1 MSTYVL
7 FLLLGLGAG
16 AVYAMLALGL
26 VLKYR
31 SAGVVD
37 FGHGAV
43 ATFIAYVY
51 LGLRDN
57 GQLQF
62 PWIWI
67 PHELTLTGS
76 AIAMVP
82 AMAISLAYAAVLGV
96 LLYLL
101 IYRPLRHATPLTRV
115 CASVGTMLFL
125 QAVAVLNYGT
135 TPRSTET
142 ILPSEPLSIGN
153 ITVPVDRLWF
163 AGIVILL
170 GLALAGVYRFTRFAL
185 A

>member
-1 MSTYVL
+1 MSTYIL

-16 AVYAMLALGL
+16 AVYAIIALGL

-43 ATFIAYVY
+43 AAFICYVY
-51 LGLRDN
+51 LGLRDG
-57 GQLQF
+57 GQLQL

-67 PHELTLTGS
+67 PHQLTLTGS
-76 AIAMVP
+76 SMGTIPAIAT
-82 AMAISLAYAAVLGV
+82 SLAYAAVLGAV
-96 LLYLL
+96 LYLL

-115 CASVGTMLFL
+115 CASVGTMLYF
-125 QAVAVLNYGT
+125 QGIAVLNYGT

-142 ILPSEPLSIGN
+142 ILPSSPLTIGK
-153 ITVPVDRLWF
+153 IIVPSDRLW
-163 AGIVILL
+163 
-170 GLALAGVYRFTRFAL
+170 
-185 A
+185 